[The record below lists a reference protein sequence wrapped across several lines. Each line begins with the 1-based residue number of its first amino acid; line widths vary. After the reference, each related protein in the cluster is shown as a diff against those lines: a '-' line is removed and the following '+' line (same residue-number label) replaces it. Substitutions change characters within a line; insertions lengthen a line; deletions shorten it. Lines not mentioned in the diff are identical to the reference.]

1 MNSKLFIVGAVFLI
15 LNSCQVI
22 SLKNNSKNKFLEN
35 KNHSLTDVFS
45 KKIFAKGKI
54 KINIRDR
61 QQSLNI
67 NIKTSKDSIII
78 FSALLPIGIE
88 VFRGQITNDSIY
100 LVDRVNK
107 KYQIVSL
114 NSPNIIG
121 ISKFKIKDL
130 INTLFAVDEITSRK
144 KEKIKEYQPNTGK
157 KNIVYK
163 KIFGQQLAKISYSN
177 YKYVEKINI
186 PFSLIIST
194 ENNEINLNYTQVV
207 FLDKLKIN
215 KFKIPEGY
223 EK

>member
-22 SLKNNSKNKFLEN
+22 GLKNNSKNKFLEN
-35 KNHSLTDVFS
+35 KNHSLPDVLS

-54 KINIRDR
+54 KIRDQ

-67 NIKTSKDSIII
+67 NIKTIKDSVII

-114 NSPNIIG
+114 KSPNIIG
-121 ISKFKIKDL
+121 ISKVKIKNL
-130 INTLFAVDEITSRK
+130 IKILFAEDEIAPRK
-144 KEKIKEYQPNTGK
+144 KDKITEYQSNTVK
-157 KNIVYK
+157 ENIVYK
-163 KIFGQQLAKISYSN
+163 KIFGQQLAKIIYSN

-207 FLDKLKIN
+207 FLDNLKIN
-215 KFKIPEGY
+215 KFKIPDGY

>member
-35 KNHSLTDVFS
+35 KNHSLTDVLS

-54 KINIRDR
+54 KIKIKDQ

-67 NIKTSKDSIII
+67 NIKTNKDSIII

-88 VFRGQITNDSIY
+88 VLRGQITNDSIY

-107 KYQIVSL
+107 KHQIVSL

-121 ISKFKIKDL
+121 ISKVNIKDL
-130 INTLFAVDEITSRK
+130 IKTLFAEDVIISRK
-144 KEKIKEYQPNTGK
+144 KDKIKEHQADIEK
-157 KNIVYK
+157 ENIVYK
-163 KIFGQQLAKISYSN
+163 KIFGQQLAKIIYSN

-186 PFSLIIST
+186 PFSLIISA
-194 ENNEINLNYTQVV
+194 ENYEINLNYTQVV

>member
-15 LNSCQVI
+15 LNSCKVI
-22 SLKNNSKNKFLEN
+22 SLKNNSNNKFLEN
-35 KNHSLTDVFS
+35 KNHSLPDVFS

-61 QQSLNI
+61 KQSLNI

-121 ISKFKIKDL
+121 ISKVKTKDL
-130 INTLFAVDEITSRK
+130 IKTLFAEDEIISRK
-144 KEKIKEYQPNTGK
+144 KEKIKEHQSNSDK
-157 KNIVYK
+157 KTIVYK
-163 KIFGQQLAKISYSN
+163 KIFGQQLAKIIYSN

>member
-67 NIKTSKDSIII
+67 NIKTSKDSIIV

-121 ISKFKIKDL
+121 ISKFNIEDL
-130 INTLFAVDEITSRK
+130 IKTLFAEDEITSRK
-144 KEKIKEYQPNTGK
+144 KEKIKEYQANTGK
-157 KNIVYK
+157 ENIVYK
-163 KIFGQQLAKISYSN
+163 KIFGQQLAKIIYSN

>member
-35 KNHSLTDVFS
+35 KNHSLSDVFS

-121 ISKFKIKDL
+121 VSKVKIKDL
-130 INTLFAVDEITSRK
+130 IKTLFAEDEITSRK
-144 KEKIKEYQPNTGK
+144 KEKVKEQQANTGK
-157 KNIVYK
+157 ENIVYK
-163 KIFGQQLAKISYSN
+163 KIFGQRLAKIIYSN
-177 YKYVEKINI
+177 YKYVEKTNI
-186 PFSLIIST
+186 PFSLIITT

>member
-35 KNHSLTDVFS
+35 KNHSLTDVLS

-54 KINIRDR
+54 KIKIKDQ

-67 NIKTSKDSIII
+67 NIKTNKDSIII

-88 VFRGQITNDSIY
+88 VLRGQITNDSIY

-107 KYQIVSL
+107 KHQIVSL

-121 ISKFKIKDL
+121 ISKVNIKDL
-130 INTLFAVDEITSRK
+130 IKTLFAEDVITSRK
-144 KEKIKEYQPNTGK
+144 KDKIKEHQADIEK
-157 KNIVYK
+157 ENIVYK
-163 KIFGQQLAKISYSN
+163 KIFGQQLAKIIYSN

-186 PFSLIIST
+186 PYSLIIST
-194 ENNEINLNYTQVV
+194 ENNEINLNYTKVV

>member
-35 KNHSLTDVFS
+35 KNYSLPDVLS

-54 KINIRDR
+54 KIKIGDR

-67 NIKTSKDSIII
+67 NIKTSKDSVIM

-107 KYQIVSL
+107 KHQIVSL

-121 ISKFKIKDL
+121 ISKVKIKDL
-130 INTLFAVDEITSRK
+130 IKTLFAEDEITSRK
-144 KEKIKEYQPNTGK
+144 KDKIKEHQANTDK
-157 KNIVYK
+157 ENIVYK
-163 KIFGQQLAKISYSN
+163 KIFGQQIAKIFYSN

-186 PFSLIIST
+186 PFSLIVST
-194 ENNEINLNYTQVV
+194 ENIEINLNYTQVV
-207 FLDKLKIN
+207 FLDNLKIN

>member
-67 NIKTSKDSIII
+67 NIKTSKDSIIV

-121 ISKFKIKDL
+121 ISKFNIKDL
-130 INTLFAVDEITSRK
+130 IKTLFAEDEITSRK
-144 KEKIKEYQPNTGK
+144 KEKIKEYQANTGK
-157 KNIVYK
+157 ENIVYK
-163 KIFGQQLAKISYSN
+163 KIFGQQLAKIIYSN